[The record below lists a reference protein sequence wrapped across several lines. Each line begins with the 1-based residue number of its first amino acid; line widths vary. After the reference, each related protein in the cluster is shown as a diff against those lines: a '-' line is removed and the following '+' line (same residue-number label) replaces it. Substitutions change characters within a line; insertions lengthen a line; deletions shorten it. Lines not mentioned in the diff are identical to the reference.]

1 MALSDNQEPVVE
13 KPVEAQQPK
22 KEEETQKMLN
32 AVQRNLIIMC
42 GPSGAGKSTLIK
54 RLRADYPNGFGFS
67 VSHTTRGPRVGE
79 SDGVDYHFTTHEEM
93 EKQIAGNQ
101 MLEYAH
107 VHKNVYGTSLAAVQK
122 VIDEQK
128 KCILDIDVQGVE
140 SVRKSPMHMRSLYI
154 FLAPPSL
161 QALEDRLRDRG
172 TETEEKI
179 QTRLNNAKKEMEY
192 KDKPNFWD
200 HVIVNDDLDRAY
212 DQFEKAL
219 AGGLVK
225 GA

>member
-1 MALSDNQEPVVE
+1 MALSDNVEPVVE
-13 KPVEAQQPK
+13 KPIEAQQPK
-22 KEEETQKMLN
+22 KEEKPKMLN
-32 AVQRNLIIMC
+32 AARNLIIMC

-79 SDGVDYHFTTHEEM
+79 SDGVDYHFTTHEDM
-93 EKQIAGNQ
+93 EKKIAGNQ

-107 VHKNVYGTSLAAVQK
+107 VHKNVYGTSLQAVQE
-122 VIDEQK
+122 VIDEKK

-140 SVRKSPMHMRSLYI
+140 SVKKSAMHLSSLYI
-154 FLAPPSL
+154 FLAPPSI

-200 HVIVNDDLDRAY
+200 HVIVNDDVNRAY
-212 DQFEKAL
+212 DQFEKAV